1 MTTPSDQDLRRMLAD
16 GVVIHIGGHYYLVAK
31 AIGWDPQSGQPIK
44 WAPYREVDAQDAIAE
59 LNRLAALSGEIARLK
74 GEVAAAKRDA
84 EEAKMR
90 ANRAAAD
97 VRNDLLPKLAKERE
111 RYDTLHDQ
119 RHAEA
124 RKADEAWV
132 DAARWK
138 ERAERAEAGRQ
149 EAQERL
155 NNSRDWHQQRYNR
168 LRKWV
173 DEEVKP
179 LSEEVHRRYYA
190 IVANGAASPAESA
203 DWSGTLHSMGLQLD
217 AARADA
223 DRLAGLLGEVVEAYA
238 GRFEV
243 PGRGLVGPIDP
254 EIEQAR
260 SALAGRGG
268 RKEGGG

>member
-1 MTTPSDQDLRRMLAD
+1 MTTPSDQDLRRMLAEATALPWQHGPSPHQID
-16 GVVIHIGGHYYLVAK
+16 AAGGLQVA
-31 AIGWDPQSGQPIK
+31 
-44 WAPYREVDAQDAIAE
+44 
-59 LNRLAALSGEIARLK
+59 AATSWNDVLDRNLIVAAVNALPAHMDEIARLK
-74 GEVAAAKRDA
+74 GEM
-84 EEAKMR
+84 E
-90 ANRAAAD
+90 
-97 VRNDLLPKLAKERE
+97 KER
-111 RYDTLHDQ
+111 
-119 RHAEA
+119 
-124 RKADEAWV
+124 
-132 DAARWK
+132 

-179 LSEEVHRRYYA
+179 LSEEVHHRYYA